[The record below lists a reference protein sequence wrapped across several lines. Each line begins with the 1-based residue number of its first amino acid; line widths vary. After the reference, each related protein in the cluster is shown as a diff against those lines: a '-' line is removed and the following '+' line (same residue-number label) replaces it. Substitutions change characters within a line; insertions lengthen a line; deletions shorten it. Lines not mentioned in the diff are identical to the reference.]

1 MCYSA
6 PDNIQS
12 ASQHQ
17 KKSQEIHTHVHVL
30 GLMLFVVVV
39 FPLSNLQANHDTTT
53 TTTTTAKRG
62 WGGMSLYKE
71 PRCVAMLTSVPLL
84 FCDQVHNYKYTNLN
98 FLARRSP
105 TSCDRRRSAS
115 ALPRT
120 SEKRL
125 SERELQRV
133 VRRLRKPTLSYE
145 ISR

>member
-1 MCYSA
+1 
-6 PDNIQS
+6 
-12 ASQHQ
+12 
-17 KKSQEIHTHVHVL
+17 
-30 GLMLFVVVV
+30 
-39 FPLSNLQANHDTTT
+39 
-53 TTTTTAKRG
+53 
-62 WGGMSLYKE
+62 MSLYQKQQH
-71 PRCVAMLTSVPLL
+71 RCVAMLANVPL

-133 VRRLRKPTLSYE
+133 VRRLRKPTVSYE
-145 ISR
+145 VSR